1 MTTSDQ
7 PSRQTLDD
15 LPGRALK
22 FLSTVSK
29 SKTIHAA
36 LAERAYT
43 EDEHQ
48 EGWDLL
54 LQVAGYHLPRGAAR
68 DEDPEVS
75 QAVVTLDL
83 WDEPN
88 FRLIHAALAR
98 RHPDQD
104 AFIFTNLEPAT
115 GAGAVISVSTLL
127 DRLDA
132 LESGEER
139 KATRTEDLAALA
151 TLAKRKLTKEERDR
165 LRGLVK
171 VALKPA
177 KIDPAAGTP
186 PLASEAEQQKALLK
200 LWSWYSE
207 WSETAR
213 VVISRRD
220 HLIRL
225 GLAKPKRHS
234 KKGEN
239 HPA

>member
-1 MTTSDQ
+1 MTELDQ
-7 PSRQTLDD
+7 PSRQILDD

-22 FLSTVSK
+22 FLSTLSK

-48 EGWDLL
+48 EGWDLV
-54 LQVAGYHLPRGAAR
+54 LQVSGYHLPRGAAR

-75 QAVVTLDL
+75 HAVVTLDL

-104 AFIFTNLEPAT
+104 AFVFNNLEPAT

-139 KATRTEDLAALA
+139 KATRKADLAALA
-151 TLAKRKLTKEERDR
+151 TLAKRKFTKDERAR
-165 LRGLVK
+165 LRALVK

-177 KIDPAAGTP
+177 KLDPASASSPGD
-186 PLASEAEQQKALLK
+186 SEAEQQKALLK
-200 LWSWYSE
+200 LWSWYCE

-213 VVISRRD
+213 VVITRRD

-225 GLAKPKRHS
+225 GLAKPKRTS

-239 HPA
+239 QPA

>member
-1 MTTSDQ
+1 VTESNQ
-7 PSRQTLDD
+7 PSRQILDD

-22 FLSTVSK
+22 FLSTVSR
-29 SKTIHAA
+29 SKPIHAA

-43 EDEHQ
+43 ADEHQ
-48 EGWDLL
+48 EGWELV
-54 LQVAGYHLPRGAAR
+54 LQVSGYHLPRGAAS

-75 QAVVTLDL
+75 HAVVELDQ

-104 AFIFTNLEPAT
+104 AFVFNNLEPAT

-139 KATRTEDLAALA
+139 KATRKADHAALA
-151 TLAKRKLTKEERDR
+151 TLAKRKITKDERAR

-177 KIDPAAGTP
+177 KIEPAAP
-186 PLASEAEQQKALLK
+186 PVASEADQQKALLK

-213 VVISRRD
+213 IVITRRD

-225 GLAKPKRHS
+225 GLAKPKRPA

-239 HPA
+239 EPV